1 MTKSYGA
8 TPPAKTDGPAARLVF
23 FDGPLD
29 LSWSHAGATAEF
41 LGDFFSGLAAASGAN
56 ENDARH
62 SIGYLANELVE
73 NAVKFRAGGD
83 VALEASLDGRDF
95 TLRLSN
101 LAAPETAARFATLL
115 EEIVS
120 RDPGELLIERIE
132 ANAEDPDA
140 GGSGLGILTL
150 MNDYGAELGWRF
162 EQAGDA
168 PVRLETVATLALP

>member
-8 TPPAKTDGPAARLVF
+8 SAPTETAGPTMRLVF
-23 FDGPLD
+23 SDGPLE

-41 LGDFFSGLAAASGAN
+41 IGDFFAGLAAADGAN

-62 SIGYLANELVE
+62 SIGYLVNELVE
-73 NAVKFRAGGD
+73 NAVKFRAPGD
-83 VALEASLDGRDF
+83 VELDASLRDRDF
-95 TLRLSN
+95 TLRLAN
-101 LAAPETAARFATLL
+101 LAEPATAARFETLL

-150 MNDYGAELGWRF
+150 MNDYGAALGWRF

-168 PVRLETVATLALP
+168 PVRLETVATLALA